1 MKEGNMENI
10 EKRIFTFGLC
20 LCLSLANV
28 IAVQA
33 GGAVVTFDIT
43 DGQPSPIPGQ
53 VIAKVIGIK

>member
-43 DGQPSPIPGQ
+43 DG
-53 VIAKVIGIK
+53 